1 MDEIKYLQ
9 DRVTLDEDLNFFTRC
24 ADDTTLLAAVF
35 EWLKLA
41 TEQLQVACKKYRM
54 KTNTEKWKSIS
65 DSTTDLTIEKEKI
78 EIVKKN

>member
-9 DRVTLDEDLNFFTRC
+9 DRVTLDEDLNFFARC

-41 TEQLQVACKKYRM
+41 TE
-54 KTNTEKWKSIS
+54 
-65 DSTTDLTIEKEKI
+65 
-78 EIVKKN
+78 